1 MDKNYISHHA
11 TVTVNA
17 PKHEVYSL
25 FTHFNDFPKFM
36 SFVKEVTYQ
45 DDQNSHWVAEVLG
58 RHEWDAANEEWI
70 PDQQVGWRSTRG
82 LENFGKVTFASTG
95 TDQTKVDVFINYNP
109 PAGVLGEVG
118 EKLGGGSRFEKALQ
132 NDLDHFTKM
141 VDQAPAGALDPN
153 SSNYLFHSASAAA
166 KGTTTDR
173 QNQTMYND
181 AETSTNSAPITDR
194 DLPETKNGSLATN
207 DVDTGAVPVEP
218 TDESTQ
224 NPGTNF

>member
-1 MDKNYISHHA
+1 MDKNYVSHHA
-11 TVTVNA
+11 TVIVTA
-17 PKHEVYSL
+17 PTHQVYSL

-45 DDQNSHWVAEVLG
+45 NDQNSHWVAEVLG
-58 RHEWDAANEEWI
+58 RHEWDAVNEEWV
-70 PDQQVGWRSTRG
+70 PDQQIGWRSTNG
-82 LENFGKVTFASTG
+82 LENFGKVTFESAG

-109 PAGVLGEVG
+109 PSGILGEVG

-132 NDLDHFTKM
+132 NDLDHFAQM
-141 VDQAPAGALDPN
+141 VEQAPAGALDPD
-153 SSNYLFHSASAAA
+153 SSNYLFHAASAAA

-181 AETSTNSAPITDR
+181 AETTTNSAPITDR
-194 DLPETKNGSLATN
+194 DLTGMDNRSLAAN

-218 TDESTQ
+218 TNESTQ
-224 NPGTNF
+224 NPDTNF